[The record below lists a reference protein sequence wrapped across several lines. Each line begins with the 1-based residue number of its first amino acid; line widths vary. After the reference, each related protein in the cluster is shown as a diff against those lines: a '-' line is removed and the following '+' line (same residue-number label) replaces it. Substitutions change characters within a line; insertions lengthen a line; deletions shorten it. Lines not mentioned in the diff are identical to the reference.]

1 MHGKNIKE
9 NKMNLPENPILLM
22 SFVNTKLRDEYDD
35 IDSLCEDL
43 GIKKAELVN
52 KLESAGFSY
61 IKEINQFR

>member
-1 MHGKNIKE
+1 
-9 NKMNLPENPILLM
+9 MNLPENPILLM

-35 IDSLCEDL
+35 LDSLCEDFD
-43 GIKKAELVN
+43 IKKAELVN